1 MILTDTDMLIINVSQ
16 IPPEGLPVHA
26 ELLPS
31 EVHVE
36 GEENFELQPG
46 GRLDAHVE
54 RGDEDSIHVRGH
66 LTARLRVQCGRCLEP
81 FEMPVDQDLDL
92 FYLPH
97 RSDAGDR
104 DEEEEEVELSDRDM
118 VVAFYRGNQLDLG
131 QTVREQ
137 LFLTLPMKRLCREA
151 CAGLCPTCGV
161 NRNEA
166 KCDCPPEPR
175 DPRLAA
181 LKTLLDRGE
190 S

>member
-1 MILTDTDMLIINVSQ
+1 MILTHTDMLIINVSQ
-16 IPPEGLPVHA
+16 IPPEGLPVHS
-26 ELLPS
+26 ELVPS

-36 GEENFELQPG
+36 GEENFELRPG

-54 RGDEDSIHVRGH
+54 RGDEDSVHVRGK
-66 LTARLRVQCGRCLEP
+66 LSARLRVQCGRCLEP

-97 RSDAGDR
+97 RDDAR
-104 DEEEEEVELSDRDM
+104 AADEEEEDVELSDRDM

-137 LFLTLPMKRLCREA
+137 LFLALPMKRVCRA
-151 CAGLCPTCGV
+151 DCAGLCPTCGV

-166 KCDCPPEPR
+166 KCDCPPEPA
-175 DPRLAA
+175 DPRLAP
-181 LKTLLDRGE
+181 LKKLLDRGN
-190 S
+190 